1 MDASLIYDLLEP
13 SQLIGILQGV
23 VAATKASTDVL
34 TQAEIWIL
42 QIAATKGVSNNRVGE
57 ATQRPDFS
65 LNFWLSAVSTCQP
78 GTGEDNEQCAVL
90 KLTIGVSA
98 LQQRSRKGGKTSES
112 GLSLI
117 WNTICDA
124 LTNVALQD
132 SWSPSRS
139 AQGFLAVPL
148 CSIIK
153 EGQIDELFRLHVWL
167 PDYHRGNSDF
177 AIHSHQSFAQ
187 SWILAGEGT
196 DRQYQVDSVNQASE
210 ATHAEF
216 CLSWSDGKNLSKA
229 YVTHQHSSVIVNS
242 GKLVQSTEIESSV
255 NRRNSSYTIPSGV
268 FHRTE
273 VPGDVLHATLFYF
286 DSHRGFIQDAPV
298 LGPINGVPSTQI
310 RNPAGQTPKSLAE
323 SVILVQTWEAF
334 IEEGRTHASTAA
346 WEHSQRAFNSA
357 LSLIE
362 GATNLL
368 NMKRYRGL
376 TLGELGKTNRRF
388 GRYEVA
394 ERFLQ
399 DACADLINTPEHA
412 ALSGELGVVYR
423 HMNRLPEAKTSFRL
437 QYDTA
442 KSLNIE
448 TEMCRGIGNLGMVN
462 YQLWETSHDDE
473 VLQLAI
479 QQLQERVIRCQNIRD
494 NLSTD
499 ATSTLQILWQL
510 DIWAAVALARLSLCF
525 SAIGDGEESFNS
537 AEAGLQH
544 AKRTGDPTVIA
555 ISHFFCGRAF
565 SSKGEMDEALRC
577 FNACEGCTP
586 AIAFCKEPSEEHHQY
601 LEYMVAA
608 GANMDITDDD
618 GYKALDYAVFNSDR
632 TSIDLVLKGLRHQ
645 FSKRGD
651 VADMLLQWQE
661 EAKRRK
667 GYRELF
673 QEKLRPTLLA
683 GGLECIS
690 KLRVAYADAL
700 VADQERGEL
709 FDCFKTVPYPSFAG
723 FGRLPRSSDSITEN
737 FTADRQYGLA
747 QKRKFVVFFSYR
759 WLQPTKGPG
768 AGMADDIHHTQ
779 YGRMKRSLEELLK
792 IHPEIKEEDLH
803 VWMVSYGRRH
813 VFYFGDKS

>member
-1 MDASLIYDLLEP
+1 MDASLIYDSLEP
-13 SQLIGILQGV
+13 SQLIGVLQGV
-23 VAATKASTDVL
+23 VAATKASADIL
-34 TQAEIWIL
+34 TETEIWIL
-42 QIAATKGVSNNRVGE
+42 QVAANKGVYSNHIGE
-57 ATQRPDFS
+57 TSQWPDFS
-65 LNFWLSAVSTCQP
+65 LNFWLSAVANCQL
-78 GTGEDNEQCAVL
+78 GIGEDNGLCAVL
-90 KLTIGVSA
+90 RLTVAVSA
-98 LQQRSRKGGKTSES
+98 LQERSRKGAKVSES
-112 GLSLI
+112 ELSLI

-124 LTNVALQD
+124 LTNIALQD
-132 SWSPSRS
+132 SWSASRS
-139 AQGFLAVPL
+139 AQGFLSVPL

-177 AIHSHQSFAQ
+177 AIHSHQSFAH

-196 DRQYQVDSVNQASE
+196 DHQYQVDRVNHASE

-216 CLSWSDGKNLSKA
+216 CLSWSDGKNLGKK

-255 NRRNSSYTIPSGV
+255 HPRNSSYTIPSGV

-273 VPGDVLHATLFYF
+273 VPCDVLHATLFYF
-286 DSHRGFIQDAPV
+286 DSRRGFIQDAPV

-323 SVILVQTWEAF
+323 SVILFQTWEIF
-334 IEEGRTHASTAA
+334 IEEGRKHASTAA

-362 GATNLL
+362 GATDLL

-394 ERFLQ
+394 ERFLK
-399 DACADLINTPEHA
+399 DACAELINTPEHA

-423 HMNRLPEAKTSFRL
+423 HMNRLSEAKNSFRL

-448 TEMCRGIGNLGMVN
+448 TEICRAIGNLGMVN
-462 YQLWETSHDDE
+462 YQLWENSHDDE

-494 NLSTD
+494 NLSATRTD
-499 ATSTLQILWQL
+499 ATSTSQLLRQL

-525 SAIGDGEESFNS
+525 SAIGDGEESFKS
-537 AEAGLQH
+537 AEVGLEH

-565 SSKGEMDEALRC
+565 SLKGEMKKALQC

-608 GANMDITDDD
+608 GANMDIIDDD
-618 GYKALDYAVFNSDR
+618 GYKALDYAVFNSDK
-632 TSIDLVLKGLRHQ
+632 TSVELVLQGLRHQ
-645 FSKRGD
+645 FSKQGN
-651 VADMLLQWQE
+651 VADMLIQWQE

-683 GGLECIS
+683 GGLDCIP

-709 FDCFKTVPYPSFAG
+709 FDCFKTIPYPSFYD
-723 FGRLPRSSDSITEN
+723 FGRLPRSSDNITEN
-737 FTADRQYGLA
+737 FIADRQYRLG

-759 WLQPTKGPG
+759 WLGSMTGPG
-768 AGMADDIHHTQ
+768 AGMADDVHHTQ
-779 YGRMKRSLEELLK
+779 YGRMKRSLEELLR
-792 IHPEIKEEDLH
+792 IHPEINAEDLH
-803 VWMVSYGRRH
+803 VWMVSYG
-813 VFYFGDKS
+813 